1 MLNSRF
7 FLLSIILILSSSCT
21 NNKLWTKVKED
32 ISSRPLTIE
41 YVETKFSAQSLY
53 SLTNG
58 QGDTLKQINEFFDH
72 LKNDKNYKVYKRDN
86 KTFIIFNPYDQITG
100 GPSIEIKGTIED
112 WYISDIRFGK

>member
-7 FLLSIILILSSSCT
+7 RIFSIFLILTSSCT

-32 ISSRPLTIE
+32 ISSRQLTID
-41 YVETKFSAQSLY
+41 YVENKFSAQALY

-58 QGDTLKQINEFFDH
+58 QGDTLKKVTDFFNNF
-72 LKNDKNYKVYKRDN
+72 KKGTNYKVDKKDN
-86 KTFIIFNPYDQITG
+86 NTFIIFNPNNPIVS
-100 GPSIEIKGTIED
+100 GPSIEIKGTIEN